1 MLLARWGRECGT
13 TGRLSVL
20 KSRAPFPRWLA
31 LLMFSSPLSREVLK
45 CVSQAALILQHHA
58 RNQPFLLRLLSE
70 RGRQLVNVWE
80 IDLVACGH
88 SADSTRRART
98 GVPDLGSADG
108 SCPVRSFCHGP
119 ADFD

>member
-1 MLLARWGRECGT
+1 M
-13 TGRLSVL
+13 
-20 KSRAPFPRWLA
+20 
-31 LLMFSSPLSREVLK
+31 
-45 CVSQAALILQHHA
+45 SQAALILQHHA

-98 GVPDLGSADG
+98 ASCLIWVQRTVLVLLDRSATALPTSTDPP
-108 SCPVRSFCHGP
+108 SSFRASQP
-119 ADFD
+119 LPLLIKRVLLLERTNTPSLLRLRVEEMLSM